1 MFLIR
6 RCHHILKPNV
16 VDKAS
21 LFSRFQ
27 RKNKEGIDCKIK
39 QKISLSTMPCDRPVR
54 ALLGI
59 GGNIAPR
66 FEYFCKAMSLLKEDS
81 SKICNVRTSYLYETQ
96 PMYVTDQPPFWN
108 AVLEIRTYLDP
119 PSLLLKLKE
128 IERNCGRIHDNRSK
142 EYVENGPRTIDLD
155 ILYYG
160 NDNEYVTRPTGDE
173 PPFDLQIPHPRIDE
187 REFVL
192 EPLRDLGIGGKED
205 SLSKNIERIIPLR
218 NDRSLKLDHTNIMG
232 ILNATPDS
240 FSDGGKINSV
250 DDAVSNALEMQ
261 DMGADIIDI
270 GGESTRPGA
279 KEVEIKEEMTRVIP
293 IVSKLREVSDVP
305 ISVDTRHSVVAREAI
320 IAGADIVNDVSGGFH
335 DKDMLKTVSEL
346 NVPYVMMHMRGTP
359 ETMQKLTDYDDVVGE
374 ISSSLNK
381 LSEAAE
387 SAGICKWFH
396 ILDPGIG
403 FAKTFEQNLLLL
415 SNIDEIRESLCNA
428 PILTG
433 VSRKGFIGKI
443 TGEQNAYD
451 RDYGTAGICA
461 AIAQEGGSNI
471 MRVHNVRGIKH
482 AVAMVDAIRVHNR
495 PKKCKV

>member
-1 MFLIR
+1 MFLRR

-21 LFSRFQ
+21 LFSHFQ
-27 RKNKEGIDCKIK
+27 RKNKQGIDCKIK
-39 QKISLSTMPCDRPVR
+39 QKISLSTMSCDEPVR

-240 FSDGGKINSV
+240 FSDGGKVNLIKCYIHKYYIY
-250 DDAVSNALEMQ
+250 SNFKPRLIQ
-261 DMGADIIDI
+261 
-270 GGESTRPGA
+270 S
-279 KEVEIKEEMTRVIP
+279 MT
-293 IVSKLREVSDVP
+293 L
-305 ISVDTRHSVVAREAI
+305 
-320 IAGADIVNDVSGGFH
+320 FQ
-335 DKDMLKTVSEL
+335 MLLK
-346 NVPYVMMHMRGTP
+346 
-359 ETMQKLTDYDDVVGE
+359 
-374 ISSSLNK
+374 
-381 LSEAAE
+381 
-387 SAGICKWFH
+387 
-396 ILDPGIG
+396 
-403 FAKTFEQNLLLL
+403 
-415 SNIDEIRESLCNA
+415 
-428 PILTG
+428 
-433 VSRKGFIGKI
+433 
-443 TGEQNAYD
+443 
-451 RDYGTAGICA
+451 
-461 AIAQEGGSNI
+461 
-471 MRVHNVRGIKH
+471 
-482 AVAMVDAIRVHNR
+482 
-495 PKKCKV
+495 

>member
-1 MFLIR
+1 
-6 RCHHILKPNV
+6 
-16 VDKAS
+16 
-21 LFSRFQ
+21 
-27 RKNKEGIDCKIK
+27 
-39 QKISLSTMPCDRPVR
+39 
-54 ALLGI
+54 
-59 GGNIAPR
+59 
-66 FEYFCKAMSLLKEDS
+66 
-81 SKICNVRTSYLYETQ
+81 
-96 PMYVTDQPPFWN
+96 
-108 AVLEIRTYLDP
+108 
-119 PSLLLKLKE
+119 
-128 IERNCGRIHDNRSK
+128 
-142 EYVENGPRTIDLD
+142 
-155 ILYYG
+155 
-160 NDNEYVTRPTGDE
+160 
-173 PPFDLQIPHPRIDE
+173 
-187 REFVL
+187 
-192 EPLRDLGIGGKED
+192 
-205 SLSKNIERIIPLR
+205 
-218 NDRSLKLDHTNIMG
+218 
-232 ILNATPDS
+232 
-240 FSDGGKINSV
+240 
-250 DDAVSNALEMQ
+250 
-261 DMGADIIDI
+261 
-270 GGESTRPGA
+270 
-279 KEVEIKEEMTRVIP
+279 
-293 IVSKLREVSDVP
+293 
-305 ISVDTRHSVVAREAI
+305 
-320 IAGADIVNDVSGGFH
+320 
-335 DKDMLKTVSEL
+335 MLKTVSEL

-387 SAGICKWFH
+387 SAGKMRSCNGIETLYLSLTFILIYFEGICKWFH